1 MKLKFAKLLI
11 LFIAAIVAI
20 GSWFY
25 TYFLVDRISEKERER
40 IKLWA
45 EAYNEIQMTDINQNI
60 SPLILTII
68 QSNTDIPVILC
79 DQDDNIIGYANIDS
93 VKLAKDSTYLEHELD
108 KMRLQHD
115 PIVIDLYDTEQYFIY
130 YEDSKLL
137 SQLYYYPIIQL
148 AISII
153 FFIVIYIAIQSTQ
166 KAEENRLWVALSKE
180 TAHQL
185 GTPLSSLMAW
195 VEYMKLS
202 GEKEKL
208 ISEVE
213 KDVKRLETITER
225 FSKIG
230 SKPELQYH
238 NLTNVINESLEYL
251 KKRVSKKIEFVQDY
265 DTEKEIPVMLNKPLF
280 EWVIE
285 NLSKNSVDAMNGQG
299 TITIR
304 VKENGNNV
312 IIDLSD
318 TGSGIPK
325 RNLKQIFRPGYTTKK
340 HGWGMGLTLVKRIIE
355 TYHKGKI
362 YVAQSEPGKGT
373 TFRIILAK
381 YKNG

>member
-1 MKLKFAKLLI
+1 
-11 LFIAAIVAI
+11 
-20 GSWFY
+20 
-25 TYFLVDRISEKERER
+25 
-40 IKLWA
+40 
-45 EAYNEIQMTDINQNI
+45 
-60 SPLILTII
+60 
-68 QSNTDIPVILC
+68 
-79 DQDDNIIGYANIDS
+79 
-93 VKLAKDSTYLEHELD
+93 
-108 KMRLQHD
+108 MRLQHD

-318 TGSGIPK
+318 
-325 RNLKQIFRPGYTTKK
+325 R
-340 HGWGMGLTLVKRIIE
+340 
-355 TYHKGKI
+355 
-362 YVAQSEPGKGT
+362 
-373 TFRIILAK
+373 
-381 YKNG
+381 